1 MMRVV
6 KDLNLN
12 ISYFVQEKHLENE
25 LYLNSPI
32 RINFVTRDSSYL
44 TKYATYYL
52 TFISN
57 NEFVLKNSD
66 KEEIGKHKT
75 GDIISSEIGKFKIE
89 STPGFND
96 WYLNKD
102 LRVSIAPL
110 IAVAD
115 NYRSSIQV
123 YPVSK
128 STSVLMLTLQD
139 PVIEKA
145 SNIID
150 YLIKQNNN
158 DAIADKNQVSKNTAD
173 FINDRIQFIT
183 NELTVVETEAED
195 FKTKH
200 KLTDVESESKIFL
213 QSSTTSEMSYFEVG
227 TQVQIANFMYD
238 YIQKHSEPESL
249 IPSNI
254 GLSDGSSS
262 SQIAD
267 YNKLVLDRNRLLK
280 NSGAKNPVIENL
292 TNQIIGLRGS
302 IIQTLDSY
310 RSTLQIKLREINK
323 KEGQINSKIGEVPKY
338 EREYRVI
345 QRQQQIKESLYYV
358 CREGITI
365 N

>member
-1 MMRVV
+1 
-6 KDLNLN
+6 
-12 ISYFVQEKHLENE
+12 
-25 LYLNSPI
+25 
-32 RINFVTRDSSYL
+32 
-44 TKYATYYL
+44 
-52 TFISN
+52 
-57 NEFVLKNSD
+57 VLKNSD
-66 KEEIGKHKT
+66 KEEIGKHKI

-213 QSSTTSEMSYFEVG
+213 QSSTTSEMSYFEVS

-238 YIQKHSEPESL
+238 YIQKHS
-249 IPSNI
+249 
-254 GLSDGSSS
+254 
-262 SQIAD
+262 
-267 YNKLVLDRNRLLK
+267 
-280 NSGAKNPVIENL
+280 
-292 TNQIIGLRGS
+292 
-302 IIQTLDSY
+302 
-310 RSTLQIKLREINK
+310 
-323 KEGQINSKIGEVPKY
+323 
-338 EREYRVI
+338 
-345 QRQQQIKESLYYV
+345 
-358 CREGITI
+358 
-365 N
+365 